1 MIHLDKEADKNDVFL
16 NQTIQYL
23 ENKGFE
29 NIKADTEGYD
39 TPISFTRQGTGNS
52 LTPDIVAEKRGI
64 KYFFEVGLKSAKPKL
79 LKSKWLLLDTLTKM
93 KDYRFRIVST
103 RGHLSFTRDMIEEAN
118 LNKKVIRI

>member
-1 MIHLDKEADKNDVFL
+1 MIHLDKETDKNDAFL
-16 NQTIQYL
+16 NETIEYL

-39 TPISFTRQGTGNS
+39 TPISFKRQDTGNS

-103 RGHLSFTRDMIEEAN
+103 RGHLSFTRDMINEAN

>member
-1 MIHLDKEADKNDVFL
+1 MIHLDKEADKNDAFL
-16 NQTIQYL
+16 NETIQYL

-39 TPISFTRQGTGNS
+39 TPISFTRQDTGNS

>member
-1 MIHLDKEADKNDVFL
+1 MIHLDKETDKNNAFL
-16 NQTIQYL
+16 NETITYL

-29 NIKADTEGYD
+29 NIKADADGYE
-39 TPISFTRQGTGNS
+39 TPISFTRQDTGNS

-64 KYFFEVGLKSAKPKL
+64 KYFFEVGLKSSKPKL

-103 RGHLSFTRDMIEEAN
+103 RGHLSFTRDMIAEAN